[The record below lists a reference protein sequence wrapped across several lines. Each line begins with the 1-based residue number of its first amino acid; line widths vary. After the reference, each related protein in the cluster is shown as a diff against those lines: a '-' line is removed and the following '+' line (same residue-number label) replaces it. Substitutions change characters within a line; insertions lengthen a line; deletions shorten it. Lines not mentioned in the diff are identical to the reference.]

1 MEHFKEQIN
10 SKSFFGSLSSAQ
22 VIKLIL
28 FKYLQINQKV
38 CDIVRD
44 AIRSSMQGIIVQWN
58 WEHVNNF
65 LTDACLF
72 CEDIHRAQ
80 KKLHQ

>member
-44 AIRSSMQGIIVQWN
+44 ATNFSRRENTFQGVSGPLGIK
-58 WEHVNNF
+58 
-65 LTDACLF
+65 
-72 CEDIHRAQ
+72 AQ
-80 KKLHQ
+80 VH